1 MTGFSGTRS
10 HLLLTALAIILIC
23 LSVFFLGVIPQLR
36 NFNSKQEQIRSSKQ
50 ELATLEGSI
59 ATLQQAEQ
67 KLQQIDVEFDQVV
80 KIFPLREDSVVLV
93 EKLEDAIARAGLV
106 ASLTIVDT
114 KETEQNQKGQ
124 ENTPP
129 ALANLVRLEE
139 VPYSLRVS
147 GSYRQIT
154 DLFIYL
160 ENGTLP
166 TEFTNLSL
174 SAELTRA
181 SGVGTTS
188 VKTGQ
193 ITAEIKGVFFIKQP

>member
-129 ALANLVRLEE
+129 VLANLVRLEE

-154 DLFIYL
+154 DFFIYL